1 MRPTQTLE
9 KQRQVILDQAVKLY
23 NHHYLPHHYS
33 PDLNKITY
41 KWINQKAKE
50 NYNELINLA
59 EEIQT
64 QILRNNQCQKNVRQG
79 TGLPKY

>member
-9 KQRQVILDQAVKLY
+9 KQRRVILEQAVKLY
-23 NHHYLPHHYS
+23 IDYCFPHHYN
-33 PDLNKITY
+33 PYLYRIIYEWT
-41 KWINQKAKE
+41 NQKAE
-50 NYNELINLA
+50 ESYNGLINLA